1 MDAPNNSLAD
11 LSDPGWLGGVAVP
24 QRLMSP
30 ITVDDRS
37 SRPTRRLSASCGPT
51 SLGYPLLQSG
61 QVDQGVVG
69 AHHAKDMRTD
79 KLPGVL
85 DKLLKPVPRSL
96 RLFDRGQLWCA
107 GLVFRELRADQVENQ
122 GHSFPDFDA
131 VGLPGVSVLDQLVE
145 VLLGINFKHYE
156 PSRTSV

>member
-1 MDAPNNSLAD
+1 
-11 LSDPGWLGGVAVP
+11 
-24 QRLMSP
+24 
-30 ITVDDRS
+30 
-37 SRPTRRLSASCGPT
+37 
-51 SLGYPLLQSG
+51 
-61 QVDQGVVG
+61 
-69 AHHAKDMRTD
+69 MRTD

-107 GLVFRELRADQVENQ
+107 RLVFRELGADQVENG
-122 GHSFPDFDA
+122 GHSFPDFDV
-131 VGLPGVSVLDQLVE
+131 VGLPGVSVLDQLVK